1 MIVFPLLLLAAFAGT
16 RFGPGPAAASTTVC
30 GHVIGAETWTAAGS
44 PYLVACD
51 VIVDPGSVLTIQAG
65 VTVLALGQY
74 EILVHGY
81 LFATGSSNGTILFA
95 ANNTGPP
102 PFVWRGIRVASN
114 GIADLSNVS
123 VRDAQNGMTVD
134 GYASQRTS
142 LSVRDADLTANGQA
156 VQVHVGAA
164 ASIVLERVNAY
175 GNGNA
180 VNATGRVAII
190 DSRLFGNSGWG
201 LLFRIDTPSS
211 FASLTLRDSEIS
223 DNGGWGALLYS
234 IPPGGPAPAATVECN
249 EVARNALGIG
259 VEAPSGGVLASVV
272 RNNIVNNAVQAT
284 DVVTNLWDDG
294 AFGNFWSDYTGTDG
308 DGDGIGDTPYVIDTD
323 SRDNRPFMAPLLNC
337 VQGPTPVDLP
347 PGAATPSRA
356 DLTGSTLGDV
366 TLSWGLSADDGGGE
380 DDVAAYDLFLGPS
393 YSAAGVGYAL
403 LASLPPGT
411 TTYEDVGG
419 GVLDP
424 GSRFYR
430 LVVRDAAGQA
440 TASATQFAKYSRSLA
455 AGWHL
460 LSIPIAPSDTD
471 ARSVLQ
477 TVDYVV
483 ARTFVNP
490 RDDDD
495 DEEGDDDDWEE
506 DCRDKPWRSLRRIDE
521 TKGFWLRVRT
531 ASDLVVA
538 GLVRVSTTIRLE
550 EGWNLVGYP
559 SFLDRTVADA
569 LAGVSYRTVEGFDP
583 ANPPYYLRR
592 LGPSDLMEPGG
603 GFWIRVRRSADWTI
617 QS

>member
-1 MIVFPLLLLAAFAGT
+1 MLARRVAREARMIVFPLLLLAAFAGT

-123 VRDAQNGMTVD
+123 
-134 GYASQRTS
+134 
-142 LSVRDADLTANGQA
+142 
-156 VQVHVGAA
+156 
-164 ASIVLERVNAY
+164 
-175 GNGNA
+175 
-180 VNATGRVAII
+180 GRVAII

-366 TLSWGLSADDGGGE
+366 TLSWGLSADDGGGGG
-380 DDVAAYDLFLGPS
+380 DVAAY
-393 YSAAGVGYAL
+393 
-403 LASLPPGT
+403 
-411 TTYEDVGG
+411 
-419 GVLDP
+419 
-424 GSRFYR
+424 
-430 LVVRDAAGQA
+430 
-440 TASATQFAKYSRSLA
+440 
-455 AGWHL
+455 H
-460 LSIPIAPSDTD
+460 
-471 ARSVLQ
+471 
-477 TVDYVV
+477 
-483 ARTFVNP
+483 
-490 RDDDD
+490 
-495 DEEGDDDDWEE
+495 
-506 DCRDKPWRSLRRIDE
+506 
-521 TKGFWLRVRT
+521 
-531 ASDLVVA
+531 
-538 GLVRVSTTIRLE
+538 
-550 EGWNLVGYP
+550 
-559 SFLDRTVADA
+559 
-569 LAGVSYRTVEGFDP
+569 
-583 ANPPYYLRR
+583 
-592 LGPSDLMEPGG
+592 
-603 GFWIRVRRSADWTI
+603 
-617 QS
+617 